1 MTSPTRG
8 RVKSFAQG
16 EVIYHARDE
25 GQGVPPHGPASRE
38 AGPPLGTAS
47 REEKKQEQVLNQ
59 TPAKTQEERH
69 DLMDM
74 EIDQLHLESDVMKGG
89 PVPTDN
95 QLPPRQEEE
104 IEEAEDQI
112 AYSSNEG
119 DGDEDGALREGD
131 QKKKRK
137 RDVKYDE
144 KHPKD

>member
-8 RVKSFAQG
+8 RVKSFAQC

-59 TPAKTQEERH
+59 KPAKTPEEPH
-69 DLMDM
+69 IPMDM
-74 EIDQLHLESDVMKGG
+74 GIDQLDLESSIRKGG

-95 QLPPRQEEE
+95 
-104 IEEAEDQI
+104 
-112 AYSSNEG
+112 
-119 DGDEDGALREGD
+119 
-131 QKKKRK
+131 
-137 RDVKYDE
+137 
-144 KHPKD
+144 